1 MSTLV
6 TDELQGPHEAN
17 HCIVMPNNTT
27 LYAAG
32 QTIQT
37 VWRKFQTVQT
47 YNSYNDN
54 TSRPISG
61 LDVSITLKRAN
72 SKVILKWWIF
82 YEAHHDITFQAIRG
96 GTVIGFNSE
105 VGNVRYSGMGAAD
118 YEHSHDQSSTPTY
131 QHHMWIDSP
140 GSVGPHTYQI
150 GSRSSTGSN
159 HDIRMNRS
167 WNGPSDDHEI
177 GVSWCVVEE
186 IAQ

>member
-17 HCIVMPNNTT
+17 HCIAMPNNTH
-27 LYAAG
+27 LYVPG

-37 VWRKFQTVQT
+37 VWRKFQGVQT

-61 LDVSITLKRAN
+61 LDITITLKRAN
-72 SKVILKWWIF
+72 SKVLLQWWIF

-96 GTVIGFNSE
+96 GSVIGFNSE

-118 YEHSHDQSSTPTY
+118 YEHSHDQNSTPTY
-131 QHHMWIDSP
+131 QNHTWIDTP

-150 GSRSSTGSN
+150 GSRSSTGGN
-159 HDIRMNRS
+159 YDIRMNRS
-167 WNGPSDDHEI
+167 WNGPTDSHEVGI
-177 GVSWCVVEE
+177 SWCVVEG
-186 IAQ
+186 IAV